1 MPYKNLEIFTSKNVQ
16 YQSIKT
22 EHFYKGF
29 SSAVSSGMNSR
40 LYDLELV
47 KQDLINHFNT
57 RKGSRVMNPNF
68 GCIIWDLLM
77 EPLTEEVTEA
87 LRTDITRICNS
98 DSRVTPLQI
107 DLFEYDSGYILEI
120 SLQLVG
126 TDQSTQLIINFNQ
139 QLGI

>member
-1 MPYKNLEIFTSKNVQ
+1 MPYKNLEISTSENVK

-29 SSAVSSGMNSR
+29 SSTVPDGLGSR

-87 LRTDITRICNS
+87 LRNDITRICNS

-107 DLFEYDSGYILEI
+107 DLYEYDSGYILEL
-120 SLQLVG
+120 SLQLAA
-126 TDQSTQLIINFNQ
+126 TDQSTQLVIKFDQ
-139 QLGI
+139 QLGL

>member
-1 MPYKNLEIFTSKNVQ
+1 MPYKNLEISTSENVK

-29 SSAVSSGMNSR
+29 SSTVPDGLGSR

-87 LRTDITRICNS
+87 LKNDITRICNS
-98 DSRVTPLQI
+98 DSRVIPLQI
-107 DLFEYDSGYILEI
+107 DLYEYDSGYILEL
-120 SLQLVG
+120 SLQLAG
-126 TDQSTQLIINFNQ
+126 TDQSTQLVIKFDQ
-139 QLGI
+139 QLGL

>member
-1 MPYKNLEIFTSKNVQ
+1 MPYKNLEISTAENVK

-29 SSAVSSGMNSR
+29 SSTVPDGLGSR

-87 LRTDITRICNS
+87 LRNDITRICNS

-107 DLFEYDSGYILEI
+107 DLYEYDSGYILEL
-120 SLQLVG
+120 SLQLAA
-126 TDQSTQLIINFNQ
+126 TDQSTQLVIKFDQ
-139 QLGI
+139 QLGL